1 MHASLFSNPRL
12 VSSTIRQCK
21 AALQIEDETVDYGS
35 AFGVRDWDPFSIV
48 DSFQS
53 NSNPSLTV
61 EDSEKTES
69 APSSVLSQSLSSF
82 STHVVFALCY
92 CH

>member
-1 MHASLFSNPRL
+1 MHATLFSNPLL